1 MVTGRVPKQNIK
13 TTNPNK
19 QIQRTQPGG
28 HDDMFVKRAPNG
40 TPTLPAGPPTNLQAS
55 TEEDR
60 CGQMQRD
67 IARKPSPSSCS
78 RSPQPVKYVNLN
90 RERFSA
96 VFARRPAATER
107 PPSQR
112 SRRDHQ
118 LLWAPLPPSL
128 PRVGQRRQVIK
139 EPRPPFLPTHYSARD
154 VPEQPP
160 SDARIRTKETRR
172 ALMSKGQNRGLS

>member
-107 PPSQR
+107 PPPPALKARPPASLGTSPAQPPPCRPAAASDQRTSTPIFTHTLQRQRR
-112 SRRDHQ
+112 SRAATQ
-118 LLWAPLPPSL
+118 
-128 PRVGQRRQVIK
+128 
-139 EPRPPFLPTHYSARD
+139 
-154 VPEQPP
+154 
-160 SDARIRTKETRR
+160 
-172 ALMSKGQNRGLS
+172 